1 MSVCAC
7 IKITMACFGQ
17 NADDSAVSAISTGVW
32 VVPAAV
38 ALREGPRH
46 GCALGKPSLSVLW
59 ANLPFPVASRTI
71 VDIFTPDEG

>member
-7 IKITMACFGQ
+7 IKITMPCFGQ

-46 GCALGKPSLSVLW
+46 G
-59 ANLPFPVASRTI
+59 
-71 VDIFTPDEG
+71 